1 MSIEE
6 FLKQFKD
13 VIPWEFELKVGG
25 SRSNVIVNDKEFI
38 SYDNWKGKVCPF
50 YNKSLLEPTK
60 KYVPLEELDLQIKV
74 IIKCPYPY
82 VLYWY
87 DKSESTKRKNTDF
100 RAKITSEDG
109 TKDLGYLS
117 LDLTPAGDIKT
128 KYCVFYNED
137 KTHEVTHQVLSKFNL
152 KTKKTTSSEFL
163 RFVYHNLEDGLEERL
178 VLKKETGVLRT
189 VTYIKRDLAIAER
202 TCSID
207 SIKVIDNAQEFYSR
221 YCADGPI
228 EEIKYFVGDS
238 TNYIIDKD
246 FTDRL
251 ADIMILRSKLER
263 EGDTRS
269 PYRHYDYDEIR
280 KEIAYL
286 EDPKNYFFTGFR
298 GEYIGNTVVKVDSK
312 VMVIFETLED
322 DYHYF
327 TGVDITGT
335 HAFAVDYEYDRYD
348 KDSYLQAVK
357 NANKE
362 PMFRVK
368 IIDGEEVLFPLGE
381 EITDEEKSK
390 FETFK
395 SYCEES
401 LGVITKK
408 KLATMQ
414 AIKSSKD
421 EKNPELVKKENNQD
435 RRIILT

>member
-25 SRSNVIVNDKEFI
+25 SRSNVIINDKEFI
-38 SYDNWKGKVCPF
+38 SYKNWKGKVCPF
-50 YNKSLLEPTK
+50 YKKSLVEPTK

-74 IIKCPYPY
+74 MIKCPYPHG
-82 VLYWY
+82 LYWY
-87 DKSESTKRKNTDF
+87 DKSETTKRKDTDF
-100 RAKITSEDG
+100 QVKITSEDG
-109 TKDLGYLS
+109 KRELGYLS
-117 LDLTPAGDIKT
+117 LNLTPAGDIESKH
-128 KYCVFYNED
+128 CVFYNED
-137 KTHEVTHQVLSKFNL
+137 NTHEVVHQVIYKFDST
-152 KTKKTTSSEFL
+152 TKKTTSREFL
-163 RFVYHNLEDGLEERL
+163 RFTYHNLEEGIEERL
-178 VLKKETGVLRT
+178 VLEKETGVLRT

-228 EEIKYFVGDS
+228 EEIKSFVGDS

-335 HAFAVDYEYDRYD
+335 YAFAVDYESDRYD

-381 EITDEEKSK
+381 EITDEEKRK
-390 FETFK
+390 FEVFK
-395 SYCEES
+395 TYCEES
-401 LGVITKK
+401 FGTITKK

-421 EKNPELVKKENNQD
+421 EKNPELVKKRKQP
-435 RRIILT
+435 R